1 MMIWNE
7 QHNEYLQRIQSVCQ
21 ILSARYYKY
30 HQKLGGKLFQFKLPS
45 IILGSAVG
53 LVSMTSTSFEPSI
66 QKIISWSVGGV
77 NLIIA
82 TITSIESFLKV
93 GDNYTQSLKVSNEFM
108 KLGEQISVELNL
120 PTDERSMNGDAYIR
134 NAHTT
139 LIQIIEECPVLRNRI
154 WTDIK
159 DLDEKVFSLTRVNSP
174 SLKPYKSKSGSN
186 ASNEIIFTDV

>member
-1 MMIWNE
+1 MIWSDS
-7 QHNEYLQRIQSVCQ
+7 HIEYLSRIQNVCQ

-30 HQKLGGKLFQFKLPS
+30 HQSLGHKLFQFKLPS

-53 LVSMTSTSFEPSI
+53 LVSMTSTSFQPSI

-77 NLIIA
+77 NLCIA

-108 KLGEQISVELNL
+108 KLAEQVSVELNL
-120 PTDERSMNGDAYIR
+120 ENPEERSMNGDQYIR

-139 LIQIIEECPVLRNRI
+139 LIQIIEESPVLRNRI

-159 DLDEKVFSLTRVNSP
+159 DLDEKVFSLTRGNSP
-174 SLKPYKSKSGSN
+174 KPFKSNSASN
-186 ASNEIIFTDV
+186 SSNEIVFTEV